1 MVKRSLPACLPAS
14 VLVAALAMSLAT
26 SASASH
32 AACAVCHGADG
43 NSAAAVFPKIAGLN
57 EKYLLR
63 QLRDIKSGRRALPEM
78 AGQLDALTD
87 LDLQELSA
95 FYSQQT
101 MSGSVAKAELADLG
115 ERIYRGGMRER
126 KVAACTAC
134 HSPTG
139 AGNPLIGF
147 PRIGGQFA
155 EYIAKRLR
163 HYRISEC
170 EEGEQRCMMTQTAR
184 QLSDAAIEAV
194 ASYVSGLGE

>member
-1 MVKRSLPACLPAS
+1 
-14 VLVAALAMSLAT
+14 MSLAT
-26 SASASH
+26 SASASPQDARRK
-32 AACAVCHGADG
+32 AAPCAVCHGADG

-63 QLRDIKSGRRALPEM
+63 QLRDIKSGRRVLPEM

-87 LDLQELSA
+87 RDLQDLSA
-95 FYSQQT
+95 FYAQQT
-101 MSGSVAKAELADLG
+101 MSGSVAKAELVDLG